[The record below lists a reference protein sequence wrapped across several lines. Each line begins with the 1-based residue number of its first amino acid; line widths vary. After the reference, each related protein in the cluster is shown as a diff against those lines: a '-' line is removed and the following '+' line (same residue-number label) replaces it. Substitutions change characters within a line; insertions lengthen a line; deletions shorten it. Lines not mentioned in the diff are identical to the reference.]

1 MIKDEKPYL
10 NKSPVVANLLKQVYP
25 FCITGYQSVNAKNF
39 HEIERIIVKVVTKNS
54 LLRFWV

>member
-10 NKSPVVANLLKQVYP
+10 DKSPVVANLFKQVYP

-54 LLRFWV
+54 LLRF